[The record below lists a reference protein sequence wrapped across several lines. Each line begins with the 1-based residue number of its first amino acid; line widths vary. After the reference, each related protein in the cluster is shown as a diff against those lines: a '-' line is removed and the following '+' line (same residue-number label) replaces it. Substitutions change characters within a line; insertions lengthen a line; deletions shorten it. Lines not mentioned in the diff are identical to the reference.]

1 MSKATGDAV
10 RLPTIAATAAH
21 HAEVRPDAPAVECAG
36 RVVTF
41 RDLHR
46 RSNRTA
52 HALAAAG
59 VTAGARIAYLAQD
72 TEHYYDLLL
81 ACAKS
86 GAVLVPVDPRLTPG
100 EIEHVLRDSG
110 TVLLVT
116 DAERLPAVEGI
127 RPALAAL
134 HTVIPLDADAP
145 HGGFPGWTAG
155 HPATDPDPGTAPG
168 PAQPLT
174 QIYTSGTTGAP
185 KGVVLSQRSYWA
197 VNDLLARHRLDWI
210 DWRPDDRILHVLPGH
225 HIGGPWWFL
234 QGFRAGA
241 VNVLGQGFEGG
252 RTLRTIREA
261 GITTTLMVPSM
272 LQVLLDEPNAGP
284 ADFAGLRKV
293 VYGGSPMPEA
303 LLRRC
308 LETMGCEFAQIFGL
322 TETCASALCLP
333 PADHVPGGPR
343 LTAAGRAYPGVAVQ
357 VVDRA
362 GEPLPAGQVGEILLD
377 TPAVMDGYWNRPDDT
392 ARTLVDNWL
401 HTGDA
406 GFLDEDGYV
415 HVRDRIKDVILVA
428 GENVYPAEVE
438 NALGKHPAVAEVA
451 VVGVPDRVRGEAV
464 RAYVL
469 ARPGERPTARELT
482 TFLKDRLADYKSP
495 TDYAFVD
502 TLPRTASGKIL
513 RRELRGRA

>member
-1 MSKATGDAV
+1 MSQATGAAV

-21 HAEVRPDAPAVECAG
+21 HAATRPDAVAVECAG
-36 RVVTF
+36 RRVTF
-41 RDLHR
+41 LDLHR

-52 HALAAAG
+52 RALAAEG
-59 VTAGARIAYLAQD
+59 VATGARVAYLAAD

-100 EIEHVLRDSG
+100 EVEHVLRDSG
-110 TVLLVT
+110 AVLLVT
-116 DAERLPAVEGI
+116 DAERLPAAERI
-127 RPALAAL
+127 RPALPAL
-134 HTVIPLDADAP
+134 RTVIGLEEDAP
-145 HGGFPGWTAG
+145 LGGLTGWTAD
-155 HPATDPDPGTAPG
+155 HPATEPGPGTVPG
-168 PAQPLT
+168 PGQPLT

-185 KGVVLSQRSYWA
+185 KGVVLGQGSYWA
-197 VNDLLARHRLDWI
+197 INDLLARHRLDWI
-210 DWRPDDRILHVLPGH
+210 DWRADDRILHVLPGH

-241 VNVLGQGFEGG
+241 TNVLGQGFEGG
-252 RTLRTIREA
+252 RTLRTIRTA
-261 GITTTLMVPSM
+261 GITTTLVVPSM
-272 LQVLLDEPNAGP
+272 LQVLLDEPGVGP

-377 TPAVMDGYWNRPDDT
+377 TPAVMDGYWNRPEDT
-392 ARTLVDNWL
+392 ERTVADGWL

-415 HVRDRIKDVILVA
+415 YIRDRIKDVILVA

-469 ARPGERPTARELT
+469 PRPGERPTARELT
-482 TFLKDRLADYKSP
+482 TFLRGRLADYKSP

-502 TLPRTASGKIL
+502 ALPRTASGKIL
-513 RRELRGRA
+513 RRELRGRS

>member
-1 MSKATGDAV
+1 MSQAAGTAV
-10 RLPTIAATAAH
+10 RFPTIAATAAH
-21 HAEVRPDAPAVECAG
+21 HAAARPDRTAVECAG
-36 RVVTF
+36 RRVTF
-41 RDLHR
+41 LDLDL

-52 HALAAAG
+52 HALAAEG
-59 VTAGARIAYLAQD
+59 VTAGTRVAYLAAD
-72 TEHYYDLLL
+72 TEHYYDILL
-81 ACAKS
+81 ACAKT
-86 GAVLVPVDPRLTPG
+86 GAVLVPADPRLTPG

-110 TVLLVT
+110 AALLFA
-116 DAERLPAVEGI
+116 DAERLPAAERI
-127 RPALAAL
+127 RPALPELRAVVGL
-134 HTVIPLDADAP
+134 EQDAP
-145 HGGFPGWTAG
+145 GGGFADWAGGRPDTA
-155 HPATDPDPGTAPG
+155 PEAVPDPAH
-168 PAQPLT
+168 PLT
-174 QIYTSGTTGAP
+174 QIYTSGTTGTP
-185 KGVVLSQRSYWA
+185 KGVVLSQRSFWA
-197 VNDLLARHRLDWI
+197 VNDLLARHRLDWL
-210 DWRPDDRILHVLPGH
+210 DWREDDRILHVLPGH

-241 VNVLGQGFEGG
+241 ANVLGQGFEGG
-252 RTLRTIREA
+252 RTLRQIRDG

-272 LQVLLDEPNAGP
+272 LQVLLDEPGAGE

-308 LETMGCEFAQIFGL
+308 LEVMGCEFAQIFGL

-362 GEPLPAGQVGEILLD
+362 GDPLPAGQVGEILLD
-377 TPAVMDGYWNRPDDT
+377 TPAVMDGYWNRPRDT
-392 ARTLVDNWL
+392 ERTVVDGWL

-415 HVRDRIKDVILVA
+415 HIRDRIKDVILVA

-438 NALGKHPAVAEVA
+438 NALGKHPGVAEVA

-464 RAYVL
+464 RAYVVPR
-469 ARPGERPTARELT
+469 AGERPSPRELT

-502 TLPRTASGKIL
+502 ALPRTASGKIL
-513 RRELRGRA
+513 RRELRGRS